1 MAWTDARFPTIRDP
15 SLLRSLVR
23 SLGLSCTRLLS
34 DDSPPT
40 LLERSGGNWEDVMAG
55 LGAGPGG
62 PVAEMAAAFRAHVSP
77 SAAAASTRSKDWAGW
92 RAVLSWATA
101 RRALGNILPM
111 HRQTL
116 DALLWELLACR
127 CTTPIIKGVIDAVQ
141 ARHRRFAL
149 TSPIAGPRAYSR
161 LVHSLTRFQG
171 TQSPY
176 KSPIVPALV
185 RSILLARTTTPA
197 EERNALAAALATV
210 CGLRPSEGACL
221 QACDLRLNFDL
232 RHGRQYTGTAAV
244 NIMSR
249 KQDQDRKGH
258 HPRVGRGS
266 RSATD
271 IIARLRAFM
280 ADCGT
285 SPRLGCTK
293 ASRPHARCPVC
304 APLFPIFLP
313 SGATRTAA
321 ASPTSF
327 SDMILKAL
335 KRAGADTRDFSGV
348 CARRGC
354 ISTAVEAGVPEAILW
369 LQSGHAQSVSARSYI
384 KLSKPDLLFSTWA
397 AFNL

>member
-1 MAWTDARFPTIRDP
+1 
-15 SLLRSLVR
+15 
-23 SLGLSCTRLLS
+23 
-34 DDSPPT
+34 
-40 LLERSGGNWEDVMAG
+40 MAG

-77 SAAAASTRSKDWAGW
+77 SAAAASTRSRTWAGW
-92 RAVLSWATA
+92 RAVLSWAAA

-116 DALLWELLACR
+116 DAPLWELLACH

-176 KSPIVPALV
+176 KSPIAPTLV

-210 CGLRPSEGACL
+210 CGLRPSEGARL

-258 HPRVGRGS
+258 HPRVG
-266 RSATD
+266 A
-271 IIARLRAFM
+271 APA
-280 ADCGT
+280 
-285 SPRLGCTK
+285 PRLTSSL
-293 ASRPHARCPVC
+293 ASE
-304 APLFPIFLP
+304 P
-313 SGATRTAA
+313 SWPTAA
-321 ASPTSF
+321 PPPASAAPMRHGRT
-327 SDMILKAL
+327 LAAL
-335 KRAGADTRDFSGV
+335 
-348 CARRGC
+348 CARRC
-354 ISTAVEAGVPEAILW
+354 S
-369 LQSGHAQSVSARSYI
+369 QSSF
-384 KLSKPDLLFSTWA
+384 PA
-397 AFNL
+397 APRAPPPPLRPPSRT

>member
-197 EERNALAAALATV
+197 EERNALAATLATV

-232 RHGRQYTGTAAV
+232 RHGRQYTGTAA
-244 NIMSR
+244 
-249 KQDQDRKGH
+249 
-258 HPRVGRGS
+258 PL
-266 RSATD
+266 RS
-271 IIARLRAFM
+271 
-280 ADCGT
+280 T
-285 SPRLGCTK
+285 SCP
-293 ASRPHARCPVC
+293 ASR
-304 APLFPIFLP
+304 
-313 SGATRTAA
+313 TRTARATTHAWA
-321 ASPTSF
+321 AAPAPRLTSSLASEPSWPTAAPPPASAAPRRHGRT
-327 SDMILKAL
+327 LAAL
-335 KRAGADTRDFSGV
+335 
-348 CARRGC
+348 CARRC
-354 ISTAVEAGVPEAILW
+354 S
-369 LQSGHAQSVSARSYI
+369 QSSF
-384 KLSKPDLLFSTWA
+384 PA
-397 AFNL
+397 APRAPPPPLRPPSRT